1 MNVKLQTSDK
11 AMVCHLAG
19 VLDHRAQD
27 TLEASLAPLGQ
38 GRRVVFE
45 ISDVPVVDSAG
56 LSVLLRA
63 VRKVRRT
70 GGEAVICTDKP
81 SVRRILEAVVVPSNA
96 SVFGD
101 EATAMSCHVPARA
114 A

>member
-1 MNVKLQTSDK
+1 MNVKLQKSEKTT
-11 AMVCHLAG
+11 VCHLAG
-19 VLDHRAQD
+19 VLDHQAQGI
-27 TLEASLAPLGQ
+27 LEASLAPLGQ

-56 LSVLLRA
+56 LGVLLRA
-63 VRKVRRT
+63 ARQVRHR

-96 SVFGD
+96 SVLGD
-101 EATAMSCHVPARA
+101 ETAATSCHVLARA